1 METMTPPIPSADSL
15 HSRTVRVLCVDDH
28 PLVLE
33 GLRAR
38 LAEEPQIEVVGEA
51 SDAAAVL
58 QRLDSL
64 AVDVVLLDI
73 GMRDIS
79 GIELAGL
86 IRQRYPQ
93 VNVLMLSMYDSKEH
107 IDAAVAAGA
116 RGYVVKDE
124 PAWQIGMAVRAV
136 AAGRSY
142 YSPTAADRLLGPK
155 SPEQSL
161 SKREVDI
168 LNLLAKGMSSKGIA
182 NDLNIS
188 VRTVETHRMSIRRKL
203 NLGGQAELIKFAVE
217 RLRR

>member
-1 METMTPPIPSADSL
+1 MNVPTTAEPTAATA
-15 HSRTVRVLCVDDH
+15 VRVLCVDDH

-38 LAEEPQIEVVGEA
+38 LADEPQIEVVGEA
-51 SDAAAVL
+51 TDAPTVL
-58 QRLDSL
+58 QRLDTL

-79 GIELAGL
+79 GIELAQI
-86 IRQRYPQ
+86 IRHRYPRVQ
-93 VNVLMLSMYDSKEH
+93 VLMLSMYDTKEH
-107 IDAAVAAGA
+107 IDAAIAAGA

-136 AAGRSY
+136 ASGRSY
-142 YSPTAADRLLGPK
+142 YSPTAADRLLGPR
-155 SPEQSL
+155 SPEQML
-161 SKREVDI
+161 SRREVDI

-182 NDLNIS
+182 NDLGIS

-217 RLRR
+217 RVLR